1 MFGIKEYLEY
11 WCLLCVSNH
20 IWNIMFNSGQ
30 QPRIP
35 SFNKCLW
42 SAYTEPST
50 FIRCQRLRNLE
61 GRIESFFFIMCIKP
75 GDHRLCCR
83 NNLKM
88 SVADHTPSVLH
99 FYSTHSSWTVSLLC
113 LLYVPSL
120 IPLLLW
126 QKVQPSWFFSLLLR
140 DDACH
145 FCSCLNSQ

>member
-1 MFGIKEYLEY
+1 MFGIKEYLEF

-30 QPRIP
+30 QTRIP

-50 FIRCQRLRNLE
+50 FIPCQRLRNLE
-61 GRIESFFFIMCIKP
+61 GRIESFFPFFFSFYLPLIMCIKP

-99 FYSTHSSWTVSLLC
+99 FYSTHSSWTVSVSTLPGLC
-113 LLYVPSL
+113 
-120 IPLLLW
+120 
-126 QKVQPSWFFSLLLR
+126 
-140 DDACH
+140 
-145 FCSCLNSQ
+145 SQFDTSAFVAERKYSHLMVLQSSA